1 MVFNKHN
8 KIRYSICHLLS
19 KVRKDKCNNY
29 GLLSLLCCL
38 LSLFYESHM
47 QYFNIKH
54 RSYALV
60 RKISLNVV
68 GFLNVRIFICMTII
82 PWYLKFFGNYF
93 WSGLLPEEQKLGV
106 MTYPFAF
113 YCWKTSAF
121 FNKHFPTIGCDW
133 PNHVKLLGR
142 LKKFLVTG
150 GLKLQRWYQE
160 GN

>member
-68 GFLNVRIFICMTII
+68 GFLNVRIFICITII
-82 PWYLKFFGNYF
+82 PWYLNFLETIFGLDYYQRNKNWVSWHIPLPSTAEKPLHSLTSIFQPLDVTDLTMWSF
-93 WSGLLPEEQKLGV
+93 WAGSKN
-106 MTYPFAF
+106 F
-113 YCWKTSAF
+113 W
-121 FNKHFPTIGCDW
+121 
-133 PNHVKLLGR
+133 
-142 LKKFLVTG
+142 
-150 GLKLQRWYQE
+150 
-160 GN
+160 